1 MRLTHKPFLLFL
13 IAASIYFACLSLT
26 SASTTSSDMTEEV
39 QKCDEIKGLII
50 ITQFPD
56 VSHPVKKEF
65 VKKRFFKQ
73 LNSYVKQVSYDR
85 HCIGGEVT
93 KRKYMLPHPVTY
105 YKISDRNLKVDPK
118 RIIALIADT
127 INLAKNDYDLSQ
139 YDFIAIFMEATD
151 LEYGMIGLCGY
162 PSHKGQ
168 NDSYNKK
175 VDELTGGSIRYDS
188 GVAVFSY
195 RAPLGTIFHDI
206 AHILAGRDKDGERAL
221 PHLYDNSL
229 QALRGPMM
237 EVYRKS
243 QVNAGYWDPLSC
255 HHVER
260 GKPPPGLLSWTKLK
274 LGWLP
279 SEKLKIVQP
288 GETTR
293 ILLDPLEVKSS
304 ETLAIKI
311 PVTKDTYYLIE
322 NRQPIGVDK
331 YLTGHGVL
339 IMFADDR
346 VHRALDGKAP
356 AKLVNANPDI
366 PDLNGAAFDVG
377 GNELYVDKENG
388 IQIRLI
394 KKVGLSYEIEFRP
407 PAE

>member
-1 MRLTHKPFLLFL
+1 MTLTKNLFFLFL
-13 IAASIYFACLSLT
+13 IAASIYLVCLSPAL
-26 SASTTSSDMTEEV
+26 ASTTSSDVTEKV
-39 QKCDEIKGLII
+39 QKCDDIKGLII
-50 ITQFPD
+50 IAQFPD
-56 VSHPVKKEF
+56 VSHPVKKKF
-65 VKKRFFKQ
+65 VKTRFFKQ

-85 HCIGGEVT
+85 YCIGGEVT
-93 KRKYMLPHPVTY
+93 KSKYMLPHPVTY
-105 YKISDRNLKVDPK
+105 YKISDRNLKVDPR
-118 RIIALIADT
+118 RIVAIIVDT

-139 YDFIAIFMEATD
+139 YDFIAIFMEATG
-151 LEYGMIGLCGY
+151 LEYGMVGLCGY
-162 PSHKGQ
+162 PSHRIK
-168 NDSYNKK
+168 NDLYNKK

-188 GVAVFSY
+188 GIAVFSY
-195 RAPLGTIFHDI
+195 RAALGTIFHDI
-206 AHILAGRDKDGERAL
+206 AHILAGRDKDGERVL

-229 QALRGPMM
+229 QALPGPME

-279 SEKLKIVQP
+279 LEKLKIVQP
-288 GETTR
+288 GETAR
-293 ILLDPLEVKSS
+293 ILLDPLEVMSS

-331 YLTGHGVL
+331 YLPGHGVL
-339 IMFADDR
+339 ITFADHR
-346 VHRALDGKAP
+346 VHRALNGKAP

-394 KKVGLSYEIEFRP
+394 KKVGLSYEIEIRP
-407 PAE
+407 PVE